1 MDDHTVEYV
10 LGWVTVILCAA
21 AFGIMV
27 AIGAGC
33 GATLAQTEAD
43 AAKLATS
50 QTAITALKI
59 SQCVQGALAEE
70 QLELLKQRR
79 EQEAADAEAADRLR
93 SGIGVP
99 SSVSHEVDQVMR
111 RDAGTM

>member
-1 MDDHTVEYV
+1 MDNHRVEYF
-10 LGWVTVILCAA
+10 LGWAVVILCAA
-21 AFGIMV
+21 ACGIMV
-27 AIGAGC
+27 AMGAGC

-99 SSVSHEVDQVMR
+99 SSISHEVDQIV
-111 RDAGTM
+111 RDAGVM